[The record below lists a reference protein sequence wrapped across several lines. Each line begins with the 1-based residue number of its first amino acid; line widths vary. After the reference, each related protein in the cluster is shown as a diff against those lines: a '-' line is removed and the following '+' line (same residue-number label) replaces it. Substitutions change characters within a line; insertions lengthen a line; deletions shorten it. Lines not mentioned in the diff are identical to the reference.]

1 MKKTRSANEKMKNFY
16 IESHIIFLSSYLV
29 SNKNLLM
36 ISKTV
41 IGGLQIADL
50 DCCEVCRASSRNISF
65 FWKICIELYWSLDS
79 FCFWSA

>member
-1 MKKTRSANEKMKNFY
+1 MKKTPSANEKMKNFY
-16 IESHIIFLSSYLV
+16 IESHIIFLSNSYLV

-50 DCCEVCRASSRNISF
+50 QGIQ
-65 FWKICIELYWSLDS
+65 
-79 FCFWSA
+79 